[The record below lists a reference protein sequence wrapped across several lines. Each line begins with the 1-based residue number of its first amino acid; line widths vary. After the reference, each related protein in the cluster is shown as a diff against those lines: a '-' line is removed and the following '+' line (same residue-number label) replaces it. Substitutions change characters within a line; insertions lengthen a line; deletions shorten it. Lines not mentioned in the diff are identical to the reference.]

1 VNLLTQSTVEL
12 NFARIRN
19 NWTVLEKQFESTEY
33 IRIENYLDADDSIT
47 IQKTQ
52 SKYRIRIKLELQLDD
67 ESKGIRF
74 TSKVILLKKLG
85 FVKEN
90 NAPEFISDNHFYY
103 NYIKTVPNMVDVIDT
118 INKLPPKF
126 LNFKASIEM
135 RENAPLK
142 TFIDNFLVTLYPCQH
157 ELMQPKHGKV
167 AEIVNALVE
176 AFVQDRNY
184 SECVNT
190 DLIETTWGVRTARQ
204 IADLIKNTPEI
215 VYRIL
220 KNPKTRQELLK
231 FIELVP
237 YEGPGRRA
245 SGIETGRAFRIKLKN
260 VYIVEKLKE
269 LGVPQ
274 NVIFPG
280 G

>member
-1 VNLLTQSTVEL
+1 MIQSTIEL
-12 NFARIRN
+12 NFTRIRN
-19 NWTVLEKQFESTEY
+19 NWTVLEKQFESAEF
-33 IRIENYLDADDSIT
+33 IRIENFLHADDSIS

-52 SKYRIRIKLELQLDD
+52 NKYRIRIKLELQLDN
-67 ESKGIRF
+67 EYKIIHF
-74 TSKVILLKKLG
+74 TSKFILLKNLG
-85 FVKEN
+85 FVKEF

-103 NYIKTVPNMVDVIDT
+103 TYIKTVPNMTDVIET
-118 INKLPPKF
+118 INKLDTKF

-135 RENAPLK
+135 RENALMV
-142 TFIDNFLVTLYPCQH
+142 FIDNLLATLYPYQQ
-157 ELMQPKHGKV
+157 EIVQPKHAKV
-167 AEIVNALVE
+167 IEIVNVLVN
-176 AFVQDRNY
+176 AFVHDRNY
-184 SECVNT
+184 SECVNM

-204 IADLIKNTPEI
+204 VATLIENTPEI

-231 FIELVP
+231 FVELVP

-245 SGIETGRAFRIKLKN
+245 SGIETGRAFRIKMEN
-260 VYIVEKLKE
+260 AYIVEKLKE
-269 LGVPQ
+269 LGVPL